1 MKNFFKSKGF
11 REFLRVLIA
20 LAIGLTF
27 GFIITL
33 FVSETPIEAYKSFLL
48 GPLTRLNRIGD
59 WLEDSLTLVL
69 VGLAMCI
76 VFTAGQWYVGAEGQM
91 ILGSLVS
98 GVVVLFVPLPPAL
111 RITLAFVVAAIV
123 GFLWA
128 VIPAYL
134 KAYLNA
140 SELITSLMLNTIAI
154 KAFEYFLKYYIMP
167 EGSRTMTSARVP
179 VELQLPTFIPDLPFL
194 SSIRE
199 IWMKQTSVSI
209 IVYIAIAAVI
219 AAYLLLYKT
228 PFGYELRTVGSNKK
242 FARYGGIS
250 INRTVLLAMTVSG
263 IFAGIAGTHLTL
275 AIHNRLIVGMSSG
288 MGFEGVN
295 IATLAQLNPLLV
307 PIASLLY
314 GYMRAGAEV
323 MERTTDVSRELVMV
337 IQAVILLLVTAER
350 LMPTIQQRIADR
362 TEENNNNNGKIK
374 GGTND
379 V

>member
-11 REFLRVLIA
+11 REILRVLIA

-33 FVSETPIEAYKSFLL
+33 FVSETPVEAYKSFLI

-76 VFTAGQWYVGAEGQM
+76 VFTAGQWYIGAEGQL
-91 ILGSLVS
+91 ILGSLAS
-98 GVVVLFVPLPPAL
+98 GVIILFVPLPPVL
-111 RITLAFVVAAIV
+111 RITLAFVVSAIV

-154 KAFEYFLKYYIMP
+154 KAFEYLLKYYIMP
-167 EGSRTMTSARVP
+167 EGSRTMTSARIP
-179 VELQLPTFIPDLPFL
+179 VELRLHTFIPDLPFL

-199 IWMKQTSVSI
+199 LWMKQTSVSI
-209 IVYIAIAAVI
+209 IVYVVIAAVI

-242 FARYGGIS
+242 FARYGGIN

-263 IFAGIAGTHLTL
+263 IFAGIAGTHMTL

-288 MGFEGVN
+288 MGFNGIN
-295 IATLAQLNPLLV
+295 IAVLSRLNPLLV
-307 PIASLLY
+307 PISSLLY

-350 LMPTIQQRIADR
+350 LMPTIQQRINNR
-362 TEENNNNNGKIK
+362 TERNNNNNGKIK
-374 GGTND
+374 GGTSD

>member
-1 MKNFFKSKGF
+1 MKNFLRSKGF
-11 REFLRVLIA
+11 REFLRVIIA

-33 FVSETPIEAYKSFLL
+33 FVSSEPVEAYKSFLF

-76 VFTAGQWYVGAEGQM
+76 VFTAGQWYIGAEGQL
-91 ILGSLVS
+91 ILGALMS
-98 GVVVLFVPLPPAL
+98 GMVILFVPLPPAL
-111 RITLAFVVAAIV
+111 RITLAFVAAAVV

-128 VIPAYL
+128 VIPGYL

-154 KAFEYFLKYYIMP
+154 KAFEYLLKYYIMP
-167 EGSRTMTSARVP
+167 EGSRTMTSERVP
-179 VELQLPTFIPDLPFL
+179 VELRLPTFIPDLPFL

-199 IWMKQTSVSI
+199 LWMKQTSVSI
-209 IVYIAIAAVI
+209 IVYVVIAAVI
-219 AAYLLLYKT
+219 AAYYLLYKT
-228 PFGYELRTVGSNKK
+228 PFGYELRILGSNKK
-242 FARYGGIS
+242 FARYGGVN

-263 IFAGIAGTHLTL
+263 IFAGIAGTHMTL

-288 MGFEGVN
+288 MGFNGIN
-295 IATLAQLNPLLV
+295 IAVLSRLNPLLV
-307 PIASLLY
+307 PISSLLY

-350 LMPTIQQRIADR
+350 LMPTIQQRIVR
-362 TEENNNNNGKIK
+362 EKNNNNNGKIK

>member
-1 MKNFFKSKGF
+1 MKNLFKSKGF

-20 LAIGLTF
+20 LAIGLTL
-27 GFIITL
+27 GFIVTL
-33 FVSETPIEAYKSFLL
+33 FVSEEPIEAYKAFLF

-76 VFTAGQWYVGAEGQM
+76 VFTAGQWYIGVEGQL
-91 ILGSLVS
+91 ILGALIS
-98 GVVVLFVPLPPAL
+98 GVVILFIPLPPFW
-111 RITLAFVVAAIV
+111 RITLAFVMAGIV
-123 GFLWA
+123 GFLWG
-128 VIPAYL
+128 VIPAFL

-140 SELITSLMLNTIAI
+140 NELVTSLMLNTIAI

-167 EGSRTMTSARVP
+167 EGSRTMTSERVP
-179 VELQLPTFIPDLPFL
+179 EELRLPTFIPNLPFL

-199 IWMKQTSVSI
+199 LWMKQTSVSI
-209 IVYIAIAAVI
+209 IVYIVITAVI
-219 AAYLLLYKT
+219 AVYLMLYKT

-250 INRTVLLAMTVSG
+250 IKRTVILAMTVSG

-275 AIHNRLIVGMSSG
+275 AIHNRLIVGMSLG

-295 IATLAQLNPLLV
+295 IATLARLNPLLV
-307 PIASLLY
+307 PISSLLY

-323 MERTTDVSRELVMV
+323 MERTTDVSRELVII
-337 IQAVILLLVTAER
+337 IQAVVLLLVTAER
-350 LMPTIQQRIADR
+350 LMPTIQQRIND
-362 TEENNNNNGKIK
+362 TEKNNNGNGKEVR
-374 GGTND
+374 GSND
-379 V
+379 I

>member
-11 REFLRVLIA
+11 RELLRVLIA
-20 LAIGLTF
+20 LAIGITL

-33 FVSETPIEAYKSFLL
+33 FVSDSPIEAYKSFLL

-59 WLEDSLTLVL
+59 WLEDSLTLML

-76 VFTAGQWYVGAEGQM
+76 VFTAGLAYIGVEGQM
-91 ILGSLVS
+91 ILGALIS
-98 GVVVLFVPLPPAL
+98 GVVVLYVPLPPVL
-111 RITLAFVVAAIV
+111 RIILAFVMASVV

-128 VIPAYL
+128 VIPAFL
-134 KAYLNA
+134 KAYLDAN
-140 SELITSLMLNTIAI
+140 ELVTSLMLNTIAL
-154 KAFEYFLKYYIMP
+154 KAFDYFLKYYIMP
-167 EGSRTMTSARVP
+167 DGSRTMTSERVP
-179 VELQLPTFIPDLPFL
+179 KELQLPSFIPDLPFL

-199 IWMKQTSVSI
+199 LWMKQTSVSI

-219 AAYLLLYKT
+219 AVYLLLFKT
-228 PFGYELRTVGSNKK
+228 PFGFELRTVGSNKK
-242 FARYGGIS
+242 FARYGGIN
-250 INRTVLLAMTVSG
+250 IKRTVILSMTVSG

-275 AIHNRLIVGMSSG
+275 AIHNRLIVGMSLG

-295 IATLAQLNPLLV
+295 IATLARLNPLLI
-307 PIASLLY
+307 PISSLLY

-350 LMPTIQQRIADR
+350 LMPTIQQRIADH
-362 TEENNNNNGKIK
+362 EENNNRNGK
-374 GGTND
+374 D
-379 V
+379 VKRIQ

>member
-1 MKNFFKSKGF
+1 
-11 REFLRVLIA
+11 
-20 LAIGLTF
+20 
-27 GFIITL
+27 
-33 FVSETPIEAYKSFLL
+33 
-48 GPLTRLNRIGD
+48 
-59 WLEDSLTLVL
+59 
-69 VGLAMCI
+69 
-76 VFTAGQWYVGAEGQM
+76 
-91 ILGSLVS
+91 
-98 GVVVLFVPLPPAL
+98 
-111 RITLAFVVAAIV
+111 
-123 GFLWA
+123 
-128 VIPAYL
+128 L

-199 IWMKQTSVSI
+199 LWMKQTSVSI

-307 PIASLLY
+307 PISSLLY

>member
-1 MKNFFKSKGF
+1 MKNFLRSKGF
-11 REFLRVLIA
+11 REFLRVIIA

-33 FVSETPIEAYKSFLL
+33 FVSSEPVEAYKSFLL

-76 VFTAGQWYVGAEGQM
+76 VFTAGQWYIGAEGQL
-91 ILGSLVS
+91 ILGALIS
-98 GVVVLFVPLPPAL
+98 GVVILFVPLPPAL
-111 RITLAFVVAAIV
+111 RITLAFVAAAVV

-154 KAFEYFLKYYIMP
+154 KAFEYLLKYYIMP

-179 VELQLPTFIPDLPFL
+179 VELRLPTFIPDLPFL

-199 IWMKQTSVSI
+199 LWMKQTSVSI
-209 IVYIAIAAVI
+209 IVYVVIAAVI
-219 AAYLLLYKT
+219 AAYYLLYKT
-228 PFGYELRTVGSNKK
+228 PFGYELRILGSNKK
-242 FARYGGIS
+242 FARYGGVN

-263 IFAGIAGTHLTL
+263 IFAGIAGTHMTL

-288 MGFEGVN
+288 MGFNGIN
-295 IATLAQLNPLLV
+295 IAVLSRLNPLLV
-307 PIASLLY
+307 PISSLLY

-350 LMPTIQQRIADR
+350 LMPTIQQRIAR
-362 TEENNNNNGKIK
+362 EKNNNNNGKIK
-374 GGTND
+374 GGISD

>member
-1 MKNFFKSKGF
+1 MKNFLRSKGF
-11 REFLRVLIA
+11 RELLRVIIA
-20 LAIGLTF
+20 LTIGLTF

-33 FVSETPIEAYKSFLL
+33 FVSDSPVEAYKAFLL

-69 VGLAMCI
+69 VGLALCI
-76 VFTAGQWYVGAEGQM
+76 VFTAGQWYIGAEGQL
-91 ILGSLVS
+91 ILGALMSGLVI
-98 GVVVLFVPLPPAL
+98 LFVPLHPAL
-111 RITLAFVVAAIV
+111 RITLAFVAAAVV

-154 KAFEYFLKYYIMP
+154 KGFEYLLKYYIMP
-167 EGSRTMTSARVP
+167 EGSRVMTSARVP
-179 VELQLPTFIPDLPFL
+179 VELRLPTFIPDLPFL

-199 IWMKQTSVSI
+199 LWMKQTSVTI
-209 IVYIAIAAVI
+209 IVYVVIAAVI
-219 AAYLLLYKT
+219 AAYYLLYKT
-228 PFGYELRTVGSNKK
+228 PFGYELRMLGSNKK
-242 FARYGGIS
+242 FAHYGGIN

-263 IFAGIAGTHLTL
+263 IFAGIAGTHMTL

-288 MGFEGVN
+288 MGFNGIN
-295 IATLAQLNPLLV
+295 IAVLSRLNPLLV
-307 PIASLLY
+307 PISSLLY

-350 LMPTIQQRIADR
+350 LMPTIQQRIIR
-362 TEENNNNNGKIK
+362 EKNNNNNGKMK
-374 GGTND
+374 GGTSD